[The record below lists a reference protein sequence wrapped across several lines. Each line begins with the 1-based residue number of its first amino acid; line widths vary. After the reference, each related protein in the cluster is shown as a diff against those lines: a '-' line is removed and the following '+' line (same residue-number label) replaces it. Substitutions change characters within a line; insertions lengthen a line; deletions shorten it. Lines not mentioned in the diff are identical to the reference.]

1 MGTGLAATGVVW
13 LGLGLAI
20 GGGGQASAGQS
31 RTDAGIAPRVTVD
44 ADRLMDVVRELA
56 SAEYQ
61 GRRTGSA
68 GHARARAFIERRF
81 RAAGLRPVGGRF
93 ARPFSLSA
101 PGSRAEATGG
111 ASLLDAN
118 ALEGVN
124 VVGLCP
130 AGTPEAPYLLVG
142 AHYDHLGTRDGV
154 VYSGADDNASGI
166 AVLLALAETCGH
178 VTRRHTLLIVGFD
191 AEELGLAGA
200 RALVAEP
207 VVPLDEL
214 RLMVNLDMVG
224 RSERS
229 SSRPVS
235 RTRPALRPS
244 SSAYGRA
251 RRSRSVSGTTRQGR
265 RATTGRTCRT
275 TAPSTTRAC
284 PSSTSASRITA
295 TTTSPPTPPTASM
308 PPSCAMRPSPSSTRL
323 TNWTASWLRGSARSE
338 AVGGTRLTRAEVRL

>member
-13 LGLGLAI
+13 LGVGLAI
-20 GGGGQASAGQS
+20 GGGGQAPAGQS
-31 RTDAGIAPRVTVD
+31 RADAAITPRVTVD

-81 RAAGLRPVGGRF
+81 RQAGLQPVGRRF
-93 ARPFSLSA
+93 AQPFSLSA

-111 ASLLDAN
+111 ASLLDAG

-130 AGTPEAPYLLVG
+130 AETPEAPYLLVG

-154 VYSGADDNASGI
+154 VYPGADDNASGI

-178 VTRRHTLLIVGFD
+178 VTRRHTLVIVGFD

-224 RSERS
+224 RNERAELFAAGLS
-229 SSRPVS
+229 HAPRLAPILERV
-235 RTRPALRPS
+235 
-244 SSAYGRA
+244 RA
-251 RRSRSVSGTTRQGR
+251 RAPLTLRFGHDTPGPPGYDWTHLSDHGPFHDAGVPFVYFGVEDHRDNHQPTDTADRIDAAFLRDAAITILDAIDELDSEPAPRVRSK
-265 RATTGRTCRT
+265 
-275 TAPSTTRAC
+275 
-284 PSSTSASRITA
+284 
-295 TTTSPPTPPTASM
+295 
-308 PPSCAMRPSPSSTRL
+308 
-323 TNWTASWLRGSARSE
+323 
-338 AVGGTRLTRAEVRL
+338 